1 MAKSNKI
8 QHDVF
13 SHKKAI
19 IAKKK
24 ITEKKIAEFE
34 EVELEE
40 TDLLEELDDAIIKKL
55 NKCIAKN

>member
-8 QHDVF
+8 EHDVF

-24 ITEKKIAEFE
+24 ISEKKIAELE

-40 TDLLEELDDAIIKKL
+40 IDLLEEIDPTIIKKL